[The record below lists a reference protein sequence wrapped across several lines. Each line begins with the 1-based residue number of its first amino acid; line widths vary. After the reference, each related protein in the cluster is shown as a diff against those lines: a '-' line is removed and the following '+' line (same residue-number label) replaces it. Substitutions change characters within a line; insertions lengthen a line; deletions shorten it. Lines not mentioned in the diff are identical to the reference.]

1 MKYLRIAAVSVL
13 FASVFVAPAA
23 AVDCDAYK
31 SVKKQ
36 LKCWRAAAL
45 ASETVEAPA
54 PVAIPGPAG
63 DRGATGATGATGPA
77 GPKGDKGDPG
87 EPGPAGPAGADG
99 AAGAQG
105 ERGAGFA
112 SGVVLL
118 VRDDCPSGMTLIGSR
133 NEWGLYNVLSAGR
146 PWSGTPWSQ
155 VFVSLCQVN

>member
-36 LKCWRAAAL
+36 LKCWRSLAL
-45 ASETVEAPA
+45 DSTPVEAPA

-77 GPKGDKGDPG
+77 GPKGDKGDRG
-87 EPGPAGPAGADG
+87 EAGPAGADG

-133 NEWGLYNVLSAGR
+133 NEWGLYNVVSAGR